1 MTTREGLQA
10 VVESETL
17 EILKGKGLM
26 TSDSLSN
33 DWEFLNEGLD
43 SLDLATLLIILEDKI
58 GVDPFRQG
66 FKSFSTIGELVELY
80 RSSME

>member
-1 MTTREGLQA
+1 MTTHEGVQA

-80 RSSME
+80 RSSLE